1 MRSQKR
7 YRGQALLL
15 QMHECQACD
24 VACDGLFAGKPAP
37 TGIFVVHKILIHP
50 DPVGASLLAK
60 AISRTPSQASH
71 AAGYS
76 S

>member
-24 VACDGLFAGKPAP
+24 VECDGLFASKPAP
-37 TGIFVVHKILIHP
+37 TGIFVVHKILIQLP
-50 DPVGASLLAK
+50 IL
-60 AISRTPSQASH
+60 
-71 AAGYS
+71 
-76 S
+76 